1 MECISE
7 LGDIQKETLD
17 IHRLGL
23 SHIVATDLNTMIDL
37 VSSIRSEE
45 DVLDG
50 YLDNFK
56 EYVNEENQADYD
68 NLVSN
73 YDGMKYELANLM
85 AYSANSDNEAAYALA
100 NGTIAEYSSAMQESI
115 AAIRENVNENADV
128 AKQQLQTVYHTS
140 LVTGIV
146 AIITVSRL
154 FWRHFYACSS

>member
-1 MECISE
+1 MKKNVSTKFIILLPVFILGIVSVLSNIVAVINIKRVNNNATQIANGYMECISE

-56 EYVNEENQADYD
+56 CWHG
-68 NLVSN
+68 LPSN
-73 YDGMKYELANLM
+73 
-85 AYSANSDNEAAYALA
+85 
-100 NGTIAEYSSAMQESI
+100 
-115 AAIRENVNENADV
+115 
-128 AKQQLQTVYHTS
+128 
-140 LVTGIV
+140 
-146 AIITVSRL
+146 
-154 FWRHFYACSS
+154 FWPCRG